1 MASQTP
7 RLDEAAAQPLPV
19 DLARIKEVLEEIIRK
34 GGLDLRVK
42 VDAAPHSPDDNES
55 PEWFV
60 ELSGYDAPLVLESHA
75 ALLEALAS
83 IALKAARVDEI
94 RAKRIAFDCEHYRRQ
109 RATEI
114 RLMARMAAD
123 RAAESHEPF
132 AMSPMNA
139 AERRLAHLALRDD
152 SRVRTESQGD
162 GPGRRV
168 MIYPLDSRA
177 KK

>member
-7 RLDEAAAQPLPV
+7 QLGEAVRRPLPAE
-19 DLARIKEVLEEIIRK
+19 LARIKEVLDEIIRK
-34 GGLDLRVK
+34 GGFALHVK
-42 VDAAPHSPDDNES
+42 VDAAPPSPNDPES
-55 PEWFV
+55 PEWCV

-83 IALKAARVDEI
+83 IALKAARVDES
-94 RAKRIAFDCEHYRRQ
+94 RAKRIAFDCEHYRQQ

-114 RLMARMAAD
+114 KRMAQMAAD
-123 RAAESHEPF
+123 HAVESHEPY

-139 AERRLAHLALRDD
+139 AERRLVHLALRDD
-152 SRVRTESQGD
+152 TRVRTESQGD
-162 GPGRRV
+162 GAGRQV
-168 MIYPLDSRA
+168 TIYPFGSRS